1 MTHQEFSRK
10 GGKSKSK
17 KKMDAMLEN
26 LKQAR
31 IKLAL
36 KRKLKKVKDLEDW
49 RQFVLLKNALDRTKY
64 GSLNAI
70 ADRSKTCLSTML
82 KETQN
87 RADA

>member
-1 MTHQEFSRK
+1 MNHQEFSRK

-36 KRKLKKVKDLEDW
+36 KRKLKRVKDLED
-49 RQFVLLKNALDRTKY
+49 
-64 GSLNAI
+64 
-70 ADRSKTCLSTML
+70 
-82 KETQN
+82 
-87 RADA
+87 